1 MLLDRIREGGGLGR
15 MTLFIFIYKIKAD
28 RGWGWVKKADI
39 IKDQEG
45 GRGSSHKDSVL

>member
-28 RGWGWVKKADI
+28 RGWG
-39 IKDQEG
+39 G
-45 GRGSSHKDSVL
+45 GLKRLT